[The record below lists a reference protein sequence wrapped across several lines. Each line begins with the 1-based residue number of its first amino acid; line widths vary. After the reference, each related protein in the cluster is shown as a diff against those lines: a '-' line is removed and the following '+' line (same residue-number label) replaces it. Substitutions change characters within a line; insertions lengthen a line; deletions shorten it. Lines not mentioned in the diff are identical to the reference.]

1 MLIQTCQSKHVR
13 YADAMSLRYAILGLL
28 ARHPSTGY
36 ELTQTFDRSL
46 RTSWHASHSQIYPE
60 LGKLERDGLVEVV
73 GRGARRS
80 KTYGLTGPGRDELRR
95 WLVETEP
102 DRAQR
107 SESGLRLFLTPLLDA
122 TDRRTTY
129 ERDLS
134 HIDEE
139 LHELADLQAR
149 VSGSHEP
156 EPFAPQIELGV
167 RINTVIREWLQ
178 EQLARA
184 SDDVLSTQQPTRRPS
199 TRA

>member
-1 MLIQTCQSKHVR
+1 V
-13 YADAMSLRYAILGLL
+13 SLRYAILGLL

-60 LGKLERDGLVEVV
+60 LGKLERAGLVEVV

-95 WLVETEP
+95 WLVEAEP
-102 DRAQR
+102 DRSQR
-107 SESGLRLFLTPLLDA
+107 NESGVRLFLTPLLGA

-134 HIDEE
+134 HVEVELDELEE
-139 LHELADLQAR
+139 LRAQVQDSQ
-149 VSGSHEP
+149 VP
-156 EPFAPQIELGV
+156 EAFAPQIELGI
-167 RINTVIREWLQ
+167 RINTVIRDWLR
-178 EQLARA
+178 EQIEDTA
-184 SDDVLSTQQPTRRPS
+184 D
-199 TRA
+199 

>member
-1 MLIQTCQSKHVR
+1 
-13 YADAMSLRYAILGLL
+13 MSLRYAILGLL

-60 LGKLERDGLVEVV
+60 LAKLEHAGLVEVV

-122 TDRRTTY
+122 TDRQSTY

-134 HIDEE
+134 HIKDELRGLEE
-139 LHELADLQAR
+139 LRAQ
-149 VSGSHEP
+149 VQGSPVP
-156 EPFAPQIELGV
+156 EPFAPQIELGI
-167 RINTVIREWLQ
+167 RINTAIRDWL
-178 EQLARA
+178 EGQLAGAAAEARPRA
-184 SDDVLSTQQPTRRPS
+184 DQPSP
-199 TRA
+199 RA